1 MRHTFLVTTGLILFC
16 ATRLVRADEA
26 TPAPTPAKAQPAATP
41 AEETRA
47 LLARTTWHGLLFA
60 APTNSPADVAAIL
73 KQEKRQK
80 TPGFLL
86 RTESPVLFARMLDL
100 SHAHKGSSVVLEG
113 RMETNCTTILIT
125 DLRELAKEHKAERK

>member
-1 MRHTFLVTTGLILFC
+1 MRRMLFVAIGLMLFC
-16 ATRLVRADEA
+16 ATAFVRAAETNL
-26 TPAPTPAKAQPAATP
+26 TPASVQRAAAVAVDTN
-41 AEETRA
+41 A

-100 SHAHKGSSVVLEG
+100 SHAHNGSSVVLEG
-113 RMETNCTTILIT
+113 RMQTNCTTILIT
-125 DLRELAKEHKAERK
+125 DLRELTKERKAERK